1 MKFLKSLLFEEKV
14 EGSWGLVDTMK
25 DNGKHLVPITMFRQF
40 KPAGISMGLVL
51 KISSNEEVI
60 SNFEI

>member
-1 MKFLKSLLFEEKV
+1 MKFWKSLLFEEKV

-40 KPAGISMGLVL
+40 KPAGISMGLVQSTL
-51 KISSNEEVI
+51 NNLRQVSSRK
-60 SNFEI
+60 